1 MFFPYFHFLCWN
13 ITEKSYLMFYINKI
27 NKSENTMFRLLLVN
41 HKTSELQEDIFV
53 PFSVSNEYYFP
64 L

>member
-1 MFFPYFHFLCWN
+1 MFFPYFHFLCQN
-13 ITEKSYLMFYINKI
+13 ITEKSYLMFYVNKI
-27 NKSENTMFRLLLVN
+27 NKSENTMFRLLLVS
-41 HKTSELQEDIFV
+41 HKKSELQEDIFV

>member
-1 MFFPYFHFLCWN
+1 MFFPYFHFLCRN
-13 ITEKSYLMFYINKI
+13 ITEKSYLMFYVNKI
-27 NKSENTMFRLLLVN
+27 NKSENTMFHLLLVS